1 MSKKAR
7 LIMPDE
13 LKRQVVLS
21 NVRRGSVFL
30 NSEGGDVGEL
40 RLQFYRVQIRVE
52 VSNTF
57 IY

>member
-1 MSKKAR
+1 
-7 LIMPDE
+7 MPDE